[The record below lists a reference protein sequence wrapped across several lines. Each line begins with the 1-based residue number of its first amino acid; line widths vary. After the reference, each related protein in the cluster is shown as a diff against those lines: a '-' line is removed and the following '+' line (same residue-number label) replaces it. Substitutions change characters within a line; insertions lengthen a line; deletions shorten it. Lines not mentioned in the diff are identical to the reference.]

1 MTDEGRWESYRDS
14 LDDEEQVY
22 ADRIKT
28 MPGGSH
34 AVAFI
39 AVEQR
44 RSFKSLDARMDSLD
58 ARMDSL
64 EKRTV
69 WKDAVKMAGALST
82 GVAATIGALLANS
95 HGVPLSK

>member
-14 LDDEEQVY
+14 LDDEEQIY

-28 MPGGSH
+28 MPGGTH

-44 RSFKSLDARMDSLD
+44 RSFKALDTRMD
-58 ARMDSL
+58 AL

-69 WKDAVKMAGALST
+69 WKDGAKLAGALLTGIAST
-82 GVAATIGALLANS
+82 AGAMFANS
-95 HGVPLSK
+95 HGALPKP